1 MSLGEPPCSRVIS
14 MNKIGH
20 IICLD
25 PQYTRVTSTG
35 SLGRTWSKG
44 QKVPVEINWEFLFK
58 AIQWFGGS

>member
-14 MNKIGH
+14 MNKLV
-20 IICLD
+20 ICLD

-35 SLGRTWSKG
+35 SLWRTWPKG